1 VLEGKGT
8 RWTSTFAAPR
18 GAPFAG
24 LNSTLEPTP
33 PDKTREGVAL
43 VVLGLGL
50 WALWTGIRNPS
61 AMGLSS
67 DFVVRAYPNERR
79 RDIGWGSAQYRKAVE
94 YQVIDRDHG
103 TSKSFWSKKEARK
116 YIQESGGNP
125 ARAGL

>member
-1 VLEGKGT
+1 MLEGKGT

-67 DFVVRAYPNERR
+67 DFVVRAYPSMTREIR
-79 RDIGWGSAQYRKAVE
+79 SAQYRKAVE
-94 YQVIDRDHG
+94 YQVIDRDNH
-103 TSKSFWSKKEARK
+103 TAKSFWSKKEARK
-116 YIQESGGNP
+116 YIQENGGNP